1 MLAKRRALN
10 HNGKEIARTPLLVPS
25 FSSRVP
31 EIDKI
36 LKASEEFVAGPLLVS
51 AYDIHYHKITPPFDF
66 GSGVI
71 FLDSGGYEVSRQLDL
86 SEVEDQSDAPRLPWS
101 EERYGEVLAVWKS
114 RLPTVIVSYD
124 HPRERRSIAEQIK
137 KAADLAKGRKD
148 ILRELLIKPET
159 REQNYVQFDSV
170 VKSVRQLDVFD
181 AIGLT
186 EKEIGNSI
194 LQRMENIAT
203 LRIAL
208 DKVGLETPIHLFGS
222 LDTVTTMFYFVAGA
236 DIFDGLTWLRYAFRD
251 GLTVYRQNLGVLEYG
266 VATKSATVEAISWA
280 KNYAYLNDLQLEMR
294 QFLKNHDFTV
304 FKHHASILESA
315 YRTISESL
323 GV

>member
-1 MLAKRRALN
+1 VLAKRRVLN
-10 HNGKEIARTPLLVPS
+10 HNGKEIVRTPLLVPS

-51 AYDIHYHKITPPFDF
+51 AYDIYHNKVTPPFDF
-66 GSGVI
+66 GSNVI

-86 SEVEDQSDAPRLPWS
+86 SEVEDQTEAPRLPWS
-101 EERYGEVLAVWKS
+101 EDLYDEVLAGWKS
-114 RLPTVIVSYD
+114 RLPTVIISYD
-124 HPRERRSIAEQIK
+124 HPKERRAITEQIK
-137 KAADLAKGRKD
+137 KATNLAGGRKD
-148 ILRELLIKPET
+148 VLRELLIKPET

-170 VKSVRQLDVFD
+170 LKSVRQLDVFD

-186 EKEIGNSI
+186 EKEIGNSV
-194 LQRMENIAT
+194 LQRMEHIAE

-208 DKVGLETPIHLFGS
+208 TKVGLETPIHIFGS
-222 LDTVTTMFYFVAGA
+222 LDTITTMFYFVAGA
-236 DIFDGLTWLRYAFRD
+236 DIFDGLTWLRYAFSN
-251 GLTVYRQNLGVLEYG
+251 GLTLYRQNVGVLEYG
-266 VATKSATVEAISWA
+266 VSTKSATVEAISWA

-294 QFLKNHDFTV
+294 QFLKSHDFSV
-304 FKHHASILESA
+304 FKHHAPTLEAA